1 MNQMTKRLQAI
12 EAALQ
17 KQSNEVGYKL
27 AFREE
32 GETDEQAKARAG
44 IADWTG
50 PVIYISFPYRQLPQ
64 YQSTEGMQ

>member
-1 MNQMTKRLQAI
+1 MNPMTKRLQAI

-17 KQSNEVGYKL
+17 KQCNEAGFKL
-27 AFREE
+27 AHRAK

-44 IADWTG
+44 LADWTG
-50 PVIYISFPYRQLPQ
+50 AVIYISFPYRQLPQ